1 MKEFKIQTLAM
12 KKQILMA
19 VDKTDTLC
27 FTQKQHI
34 CNALFFRRQQNS
46 FFFQFQ
52 IDTSALFFCLMLH

>member
-1 MKEFKIQTLAM
+1 MTFKKEKIRMNMKEFKIQTLAM

-34 CNALFFRRQQNS
+34 CNN
-46 FFFQFQ
+46 
-52 IDTSALFFCLMLH
+52 H